1 MRKASIDVKTK
12 HGTREM
18 YRMNFKDV
26 EQYNSSLSA
35 LTKRGNKIIEIRFDD
50 GYPGIDGFKTNQNK

>member
-12 HGTREM
+12 DGTRKM
-18 YRMNFKDV
+18 YRVEFKDV
-26 EQYNSSLSA
+26 KNYDNCCSA
-35 LTKRGNKIIEIRFDD
+35 LSKRGDNIIEIRFDD